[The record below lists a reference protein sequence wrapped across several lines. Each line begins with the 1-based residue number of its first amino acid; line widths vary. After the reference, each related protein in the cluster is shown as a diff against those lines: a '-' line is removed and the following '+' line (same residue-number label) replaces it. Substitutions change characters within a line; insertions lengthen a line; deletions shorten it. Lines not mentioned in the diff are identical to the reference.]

1 MILRVFISYFDLD
14 ITLITPGGVPGVFY
28 EPVVQAGGL
37 ISAVTDNENCVVDWV
52 KVQVFCEAI
61 DCIDDAACI
70 LMDVLAVGG
79 NSNRDGLLRNGFL
92 NQFYCEIVGIHTS

>member
-14 ITLITPGGVPGVFY
+14 ITLITPGGVPGVPY

-70 LMDVLAVGG
+70 LMDVLVVCG
-79 NSNRDGLLRNGFL
+79 NSNGERLFRNVQL
-92 NQFYCEIVGIHTS
+92 KQFYSEIVGISTS